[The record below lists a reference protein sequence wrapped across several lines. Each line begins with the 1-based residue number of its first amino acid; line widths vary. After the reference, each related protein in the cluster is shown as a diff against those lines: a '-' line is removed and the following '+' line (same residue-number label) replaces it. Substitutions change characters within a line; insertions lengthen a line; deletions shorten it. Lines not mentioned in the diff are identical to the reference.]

1 MTKHKKDEY
10 KCPLEATMDII
21 GGKYKGVIIGHLIN
35 KTLRYNELQKLIS
48 HATPKMLIQQLKE
61 LETDGIIK
69 RKLYPVVPPKTE
81 YSLTKRG
88 ETLIPAIIELN
99 KWGMNYL
106 KEEDQMPF
114 INLMAEKN
122 YFSKEGIEAAID
134 LAGICSKVT
143 VFEFLEELKADQ
155 VLQEKA
161 KSLPNVE
168 ILVNSQT
175 TEVVGDKEKVTGI
188 RTKDRTTGNERLFPL
203 DGIFVQI
210 GLAANSSA
218 FKEIVATN
226 RLGEIIIDAHC
237 RTDIPGIYAA
247 GDVSTVPYKQIIISM
262 GEGAKA
268 ALSAF
273 EDRIKGVLD

>member
-106 KEEDQMPF
+106 
-114 INLMAEKN
+114 
-122 YFSKEGIEAAID
+122 SV
-134 LAGICSKVT
+134 LAPKT
-143 VFEFLEELKADQ
+143 
-155 VLQEKA
+155 
-161 KSLPNVE
+161 NV
-168 ILVNSQT
+168 IA
-175 TEVVGDKEKVTGI
+175 
-188 RTKDRTTGNERLFPL
+188 R
-203 DGIFVQI
+203 
-210 GLAANSSA
+210 
-218 FKEIVATN
+218 
-226 RLGEIIIDAHC
+226 
-237 RTDIPGIYAA
+237 
-247 GDVSTVPYKQIIISM
+247 
-262 GEGAKA
+262 
-268 ALSAF
+268 LSAMNF
-273 EDRIKGVLD
+273 LKNRILFWD